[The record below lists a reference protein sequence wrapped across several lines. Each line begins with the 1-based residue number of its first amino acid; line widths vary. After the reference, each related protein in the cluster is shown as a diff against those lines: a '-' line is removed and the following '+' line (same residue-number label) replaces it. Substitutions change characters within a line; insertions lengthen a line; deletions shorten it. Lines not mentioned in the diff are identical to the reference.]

1 MPPRDCAAI
10 LFAGHPSPERAL
22 IMSNKYLALAAALL
36 GVVVAGCDRAEDG
49 TDDGGYAVVSLFD
62 PVAINPSLC
71 GSPAIPYPNN
81 ALFSGFADPTLNI
94 PNPSNAPFVTAA
106 NLTDGFSTTASIF
119 TDVLGTVDYAT
130 ADEAVLVFEADAT
143 PRFLQYG
150 VDFTVQRSD
159 AMAQMSGSG
168 HSTGTCTGLAPA
180 RFMPISQQRS
190 RLLIEPLKPLN
201 ASTTYIVAV
210 TKALKS
216 VDGKPIAA
224 SEQFPVTNSDTKVC
238 RLASGESGT
247 EPLCTDLAAARAY
260 GATIAPVLGVMS
272 AAQLTTIET
281 LRRALIRPTVTGLK
295 AGYSALN
302 GGATLNDSDLAI
314 AWSFTT
320 QSVSKTLANINTT
333 PFSAP
338 RTLGV
343 GPTNLNTN
351 QINAGLAA
359 TANVYAGSVSLPY
372 FLNVASDAAIGTSP
386 AILATFFAADATQP
400 DVSASFLGQVPC
412 GAFATGASVNGIVQG
427 PSASTTICYPR
438 PVLRSSQTV
447 PLLVT
452 VPNANAPGNCG
463 GRGTIAGSFASGTCV
478 APATGWP
485 VVIFQHGIT
494 RNRTDMLAIAP
505 TLASAGF
512 VVVAIDL
519 PLHGLVDATAAV
531 SPGCGT
537 GATNALYAGA
547 AERTFGVDYVS
558 NTTGAAGPDGRI
570 DCSGTHFVNL
580 SSLITSRDNL
590 RQAQSDILHLAK
602 SVNGL
607 NFDGDTNTDEIAETN
622 LRFAGQSLGAIVGT
636 TVMGVD
642 VGADAA
648 ADGTDEAFGA
658 ASLNVPGGGIAKLLD
673 ASASFGPRIAAGL
686 AAGFV
691 FEGTDTYET
700 FIRFAQHLVDPAD
713 PINYAVAAN
722 ANHPIHMTMVIG
734 DAVVPNDAGTTCPE
748 PLDLPFGFG
757 ATATTVDAA
766 GTAAAS
772 GQAGAA
778 LIAHCPPLVI
788 PATATLSAIT
798 YQDETLITGYL
809 SGTQPLAALM
819 GLTTRTM
826 GSAPFTAQASAAADT
841 LVVFGPDTA
850 EHGTLLSPDSS
861 AVAGADATFAA
872 ATCAQQKQTA
882 TFLATSGALLPIGGS
897 CP

>member
-1 MPPRDCAAI
+1 MRGDSVLRVNQAKSLLMPKK
-10 LFAGHPSPERAL
+10 S
-22 IMSNKYLALAAALL
+22 LALSAVLL
-36 GVVVAGCDRAEDG
+36 ATVLVGCDKAEDG
-49 TDDGGYAVVSLFD
+49 ADSGGYAVVSLFD
-62 PVAINPSLC
+62 PTALNPSLC
-71 GSPAIPYPNN
+71 GSPAIPFPNN

-94 PNPSNAPFVTAA
+94 PNAANAPFVTAA

-119 TDVLGTVDYAT
+119 TDVLGVVDYAT
-130 ADEAVLVFEADAT
+130 ADEAILLFEADAS

-150 VDFTVQRSD
+150 VDYTLQRSD

-190 RLLIEPLKPLN
+190 RILIEPLKPLN

-210 TKALKS
+210 TKALQS
-216 VDGKPIAA
+216 VDGKPIVA

-238 RLASGESGT
+238 RLASGEAGT

-260 GATIAPVLGVMS
+260 GATIAPVLGLMS
-272 AAQLTTIET
+272 ATQLATIET
-281 LRRALIRPTVTGLK
+281 LRRSLIRPTVTALK
-295 AGYSALN
+295 SAHSALR
-302 GGATLNDSDLAI
+302 GAALNDSDLAI

-320 QSVSKTLANINTT
+320 QSVGKTLANINTT
-333 PFSAP
+333 PFSVP
-338 RTLGV
+338 RALGV

-359 TANVYAGSVSLPY
+359 TANVYAGTVSLPY

-386 AILATFFAADATQP
+386 AILATFFAADAAQP

-412 GAFATGASVNGIVQG
+412 GAFATGATVNGIVQG

-478 APATGWP
+478 APTGGWP

-512 VVVAIDL
+512 VVVAIDM

-531 SPGCGT
+531 SPGCGAS
-537 GATNALYAGA
+537 ATNALYAGA

-558 NTTGAAGPDGRI
+558 NTTGAPGADGRI

-590 RQAQSDILHLAK
+590 RQAESDILHLAR

-607 NFDGDTNTDEIAETN
+607 NFDGDTNTDEIAEAN
-622 LRFAGQSLGAIVGT
+622 LRFAGQSLGAIVGA

-648 ADGTDEAFGA
+648 ADGSDELFGA

-686 AAGFV
+686 AASFV

-700 FIRFAQHLVDPAD
+700 FVRFAQHLVDPAD
-713 PINYAVAAN
+713 PVNYAVAAN
-722 ANHPIHMTMVIG
+722 ANHPLHMTMVIG
-734 DAVVPNDAGTTCPE
+734 DAVVPNDAGTTCPQ
-748 PLDLPFGFG
+748 PLVLPPGFG

-778 LIAHCPPLVI
+778 LLAYCPPLVI
-788 PATATLSAIT
+788 PATATLAAIT

-809 SGTQPLAALM
+809 SGTEPLAALM
-819 GLTTRTM
+819 GLATRTM
-826 GSAPFTAQASAAADT
+826 GSAPFAAQANATADT

-861 AVAGADATFAA
+861 AVTGADATFAA

-882 TFLATSGALLPIGGS
+882 TFLASSGALLPIGGT